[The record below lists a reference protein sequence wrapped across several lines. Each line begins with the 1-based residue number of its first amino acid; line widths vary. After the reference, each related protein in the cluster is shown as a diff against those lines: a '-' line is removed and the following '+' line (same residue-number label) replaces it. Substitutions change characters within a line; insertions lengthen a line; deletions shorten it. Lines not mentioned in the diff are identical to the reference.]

1 MVAPQIAGEITEIT
15 SCHAWEHLAF
25 QHGTSTAKEKD
36 RISCYCDM
44 SLEKQKRINGWM
56 DGWTYII
63 CSAEQK
69 SKAEACQ
76 KNQGTPY
83 VRRRS

>member
-25 QHGTSTAKEKD
+25 QHGRRTEYPATVTCLWRNRRGLMD
-36 RISCYCDM
+36 
-44 SLEKQKRINGWM
+44 GWM